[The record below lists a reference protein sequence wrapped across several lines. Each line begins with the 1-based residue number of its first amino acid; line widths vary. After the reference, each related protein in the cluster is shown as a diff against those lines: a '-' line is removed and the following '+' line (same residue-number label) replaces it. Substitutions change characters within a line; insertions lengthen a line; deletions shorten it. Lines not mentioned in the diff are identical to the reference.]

1 MTERP
6 STGIHQ
12 RTAAVARAAVPD
24 QPPGRDHN
32 LPVATM
38 LPLAV
43 PGIAIAGYVGILAAF
58 WLSFAGDT
66 SAALAIGVSTVYGLV
81 FFGVPYFM
89 MRTAARHG
97 PSPDRPSLSEFLNG
111 GFETNTGKISGW
123 SALVQVALVPVAL
136 AFGTLAIGFI
146 YVWTV

>member
-1 MTERP
+1 M
-6 STGIHQ
+6 
-12 RTAAVARAAVPD
+12 RTSVEVAKRTPAAVHAGGPD
-24 QPPGRDHN
+24 RPPGRYHN
-32 LPVATM
+32 LPGATL

-58 WLSFAGDT
+58 WVSFASDA
-66 SAALAIGVSTVYGLV
+66 SAALSIGVSTVYGLV

-97 PSPDRPSLSEFLNG
+97 PSSDRPSLSEFLNG
-111 GFETNTGKISGW
+111 GFETNTGRISGW

-136 AFGTLAIGFI
+136 AFGTMAIGFI